1 MGVPGMR
8 VVGLAES
15 GIGSG
20 KSWRARL
27 PVAALVNRDL
37 LRFVQQLNK
46 VH

>member
-8 VVGLAES
+8 VVGLVEL
-15 GIGSG
+15 GIGNR
-20 KSWRARL
+20 KSLRARL
-27 PVAALVNRDL
+27 PVAALVNQDL